1 MEPRLLA
8 PGVVADPRQ
17 GPPPRPLLGA
27 SLGFAAEM
35 HDARHGA
42 VSADLAGRVRDASA
56 RQRRRRRR
64 RGGTGLVV
72 RSDRNNKALV
82 AVEVERDEG

>member
-35 HDARHGA
+35 LDARRRA

-56 RQRRRRRR
+56 R
-64 RGGTGLVV
+64 
-72 RSDRNNKALV
+72 
-82 AVEVERDEG
+82 